1 MEFQDKI
8 YFYGSKGK
16 YGFLSNFYKCNFE
29 CFINNNI
36 VEFNCSE
43 QYFMYFKCIT
53 FDPNNSELL
62 NMILKETNPVKI
74 KSLGRKVNNFD
85 EKIWTSKKYSVML
98 NALYY
103 KFSQNSIL
111 QQKLLNTDNKKL
123 YEASPRDRIW
133 GIGFSAE
140 KAIHIETIKYGCNL
154 LGNALME
161 IRDKFKEHYKKLNII
176 I

>member
-1 MEFQDKI
+1 MEFEDKI
-8 YFYGSKGK
+8 YFYGSKDN
-16 YGFLSNFYKCNFE
+16 YGFLSNFYKSNFE

-36 VEFNCSE
+36 IRFNCSE
-43 QYFMYFKCIT
+43 QYFMYYKCIT
-53 FDPNNSELL
+53 FDKNNIELL
-62 NMILKETNPVKI
+62 NKIIKETNPIKI
-74 KSLGRKVNNFD
+74 KALGRKVQNFD
-85 EKIWTSKKYSVML
+85 DKIWNLKKYYIML

-123 YEASPRDRIW
+123 YEASPRDKIW

-154 LGNALME
+154 LGIVLME
-161 IRDKFKEHYKKLNII
+161 IRDKFK
-176 I
+176 